1 MVRVANVELNDGVSG
16 EAGNLPAMTGHA
28 DSFSGTSI
36 LGTAVRRVEDPKMLT
51 AGGTYVD
58 DIRDPL
64 LNGALHVHYVRATMA
79 HANITVDLADAA
91 AMPGVVAV
99 VTAADI
105 ADMGTFPGDFPG
117 FAKTLGRPWLAG
129 SVVRYVGEPIA
140 AILTESR
147 GQGPDAAEAIVVDY
161 DPLPVLIGV
170 ENAVS
175 DAILVHPAHG
185 TNVAMG
191 IKAATTVDIDASP
204 VIIRQR
210 IVNSRVAPSPIEP
223 RVAASAWTPEG
234 RVHHWTS
241 GQGSHPFRDFL
252 AAAHG
257 LDPADV
263 RVVTPDVG
271 GGFGAKATPSP
282 EDVLLPRLAKIAG
295 RPVRWVSTRTD
306 DMANLAHGRA
316 QVQFAEIGASTDGRI
331 ESYKLTV
338 LQDCGAYLRFGGY
351 LPNMTRLMQ
360 PGVYDIDNVEFSSQ
374 SLLTNTTPVGAFRG
388 AGRPEAAAAIERMV
402 DILAAELGLDPV
414 AVRRINL
421 RAPFMETITTSAGA
435 PYDCGDYE
443 GALDRV
449 LEAANYDALRAEQS
463 ARRTSGDRKLL
474 GIGVSTYV
482 EVTAN
487 GGGSEF
493 AGVEILAGG
502 KVRARTGSTPYG
514 TGHETSWAMLISE
527 KLGIALEDIEVR
539 HGDTDDV
546 ARGSITG
553 GSRSLQIAG
562 AAIWVAAGEVVT
574 QARDLAASLL
584 EAPVEDV
591 ILDTARGA
599 FHVVGTPAVARTWA
613 DLAAAAAAA
622 GTSLDVSLDHKA
634 DAGTFPFGA
643 HLAVVEVD
651 ADTGKVTL
659 VRMVACDDAGR
670 ILNPLLVAGQVHGGL
685 AQGAAQALLE
695 EVVYDADGNP
705 LTGNFAD
712 YGVISSAELPS
723 FERVSM
729 ETATHVNELGAKGI
743 GESGTIGATPAVQ
756 NAVVDALA
764 HLGVR
769 HIDMP
774 ASPEKVWRAIQSAN

>member
-1 MVRVANVELNDGVSG
+1 
-16 EAGNLPAMTGHA
+16 MTGSTE
-28 DSFSGTSI
+28 SFSGTSI
-36 LGTAVRRVEDPKMLT
+36 LGTSVRRVEDPKMLT
-51 AGGTYVD
+51 VGGTYVD

-64 LNGALHVHYVRATMA
+64 LDGALHVHYVRATMA
-79 HANITVDLADAA
+79 HANISVDVTEAA

-99 VTAADI
+99 VTGADI
-105 ADMGTFPGDFPG
+105 ADMGHFPGDFPG
-117 FAKTLGRPWLAG
+117 FPKTLGRPWLATT
-129 SVVRYVGEPIA
+129 VVRYVGEPIA
-140 AILTESR
+140 AILTEAR
-147 GQGPDAAEAIVVDY
+147 GQGPDAAEMVVVDY
-161 DPLPVLIGV
+161 EPLPVLVGV
-170 ENAVS
+170 ENAVTS
-175 DAILVHPAHG
+175 DILVHPEHG
-185 TNVAMG
+185 SNVAMG
-191 IKAATTVDIDASP
+191 IKAATTVDVDSSP
-204 VIIRQR
+204 VVVRQR
-210 IVNSRVAPSPIEP
+210 IVNTRVAPSPIEP
-223 RVAASAWTPEG
+223 RCAASAWAADG
-234 RVHHWTS
+234 RIHHWTS
-241 GQGSHPFRDFL
+241 GQGSHPFRDFM
-252 AAAHG
+252 AGAHG

-282 EDVLLPRLAKIAG
+282 EDMLLPRLAKIAG
-295 RPVRWVSTRTD
+295 RPVRWVSARTD

-360 PGVYDIDNVEFSSQ
+360 PGVYDIDNIEFSSQ

-414 AVRRINL
+414 AVRRKNL
-421 RAPFMETITTSAGA
+421 RAPFMETVNTAAGA

-443 GALDRV
+443 GALDRA
-449 LEAANYDALRAEQS
+449 LEAVGYESLRAEQS
-463 ARRTSGDRKLL
+463 ARRASGDTKLL
-474 GIGVSTYV
+474 GIGISTYV
-482 EVTAN
+482 EVTA
-487 GGGSEF
+487 GGGGVEF
-493 AGVEILAGG
+493 AGVEILPDG

-527 KLGIALEDIEVR
+527 KLGIPISDIEVR
-539 HGDTDDV
+539 HGDTDDI

-562 AAIWVAAGEVVT
+562 TAIWAAAGEVVS
-574 QARDLAASLL
+574 QARELAASLL

-591 ILDTARGA
+591 LLDTARGA
-599 FHVVGTPAVARTWA
+599 FHVVGTPAVSRTWA
-613 DLAAAAAAA
+613 DLAAAATAS
-622 GTSLDVSLDHKA
+622 GTKIDVSLDRKA
-634 DAGTFPFGA
+634 DTGTFPFGA
-643 HLAVVEVD
+643 HIAVVEVD
-651 ADTGKVTL
+651 VETGKVTL
-659 VRMVACDDAGR
+659 LRMVACDDAGR
-670 ILNPLLVAGQVHGGL
+670 ILNPLLVDGQVHGGL
-685 AQGAAQALLE
+685 AQGIAQALLE
-695 EVVYDADGNP
+695 EVVYDDEGNP

-712 YGVISSAELPS
+712 YGLISTAELPS
-723 FERVSM
+723 FERVPM
-729 ETATHVNELGAKGI
+729 ETPTHVNELGAKGI

-774 ASPEKVWRAIQSAN
+774 ASPEKVWRALHSTK

>member
-1 MVRVANVELNDGVSG
+1 
-16 EAGNLPAMTGHA
+16 
-28 DSFSGTSI
+28 
-36 LGTAVRRVEDPKMLT
+36 MLT
-51 AGGTYVD
+51 VGGTYVD

-64 LNGALHVHYVRATMA
+64 LEGALFVHYVRATMA
-79 HANITVDLADAA
+79 HATISVDTAEAL

-105 ADMGTFPGDFPG
+105 ADLGSYPGDFPG
-117 FAKTLGRPWLAG
+117 SPGTLARPWLA
-129 SVVRYVGEPIA
+129 VDTVRYVGEPIA
-140 AILTESR
+140 AILAETR
-147 GQGPDAAEAIVVDY
+147 GQGPDAAEMVVVDY
-161 DPLPVLIGV
+161 NPLPVLVSV
-170 ENAVS
+170 EDAVGS
-175 DAILVHPAHG
+175 VSLIHPDHG
-185 TNVAMG
+185 SNIALE
-191 IKAATTVDIDASP
+191 IKAATTVDVSTSP
-204 VIIRQR
+204 VVIRQR
-210 IVNSRVAPSPIEP
+210 VVNSRVAPSPIEP
-223 RVAASAWTPEG
+223 RTAASAWDAAG
-234 RVHHWTS
+234 RLHHWTS

-252 AAAHG
+252 AAAHK
-257 LDPADV
+257 LAKEDV
-263 RVVTPDVG
+263 RVITPDVG

-295 RPVRWVSTRTD
+295 RPVRWVSSRTD

-316 QVQFAEIGASTDGRI
+316 QVQFAELGASTDGRI

-338 LQDCGAYLRFGGY
+338 LQDCGAYLRYGGV
-351 LPNMTRLMQ
+351 LPHMTRLMQ
-360 PGVYDIDNVEFSSQ
+360 PGVYDIDEIEFSSQ
-374 SLLTNTTPVGAFRG
+374 SVLTNTTPVGAFRG

-402 DILAAELGLDPV
+402 DMLAAELGMDPV
-414 AVRRINL
+414 EVRRRNL
-421 RAPFMETITTSAGA
+421 RAPFSETITTSAGA
-435 PYDCGDYE
+435 PYDCGDYV

-449 LEAANYDALRAEQS
+449 LEAGGYDELRTEQRI
-463 ARRTSGDRKLL
+463 RRERGSTKLL
-474 GIGVSTYV
+474 GIGVSCYV
-482 EVTAN
+482 EVTAS

-493 AGVEILAGG
+493 AAIEILDDG

-514 TGHETSWAMLISE
+514 TGHDTSWAMLISE
-527 KLGIALEDIEVR
+527 KTGVPIENIEVR

-546 ARGSITG
+546 ARGGMTG

-562 AAIWVAAGEVVT
+562 TAIWSAAGEIVD

-584 EAPVEDV
+584 EAPVDDV
-591 ILDTARGA
+591 VLDTERGA
-599 FHVVGTPAVARTWA
+599 FHVVGTPAVSRSWA
-613 DLAAAAAAA
+613 DLAAAATAQ
-622 GTSLDVSLDHKA
+622 GTKLDVALDYKA

-651 ADTGKVTL
+651 AETGKVTL
-659 VRMVACDDAGR
+659 IRMIACDDAGR
-670 ILNPLLVAGQVHGGL
+670 ILNPLLVTGQVHGGL

-695 EVVYDADGNP
+695 EVVYDADANP

-712 YGVISSAELPS
+712 YSVISMAELPS

-729 ETATHVNELGAKGI
+729 ETPTHVNELGAKGI

-774 ASPEKVWRAIQSAN
+774 TTAEKVWRALHTA